1 MIIALAGRRVDAIDT
16 SDPRFPVQNVG
27 RVSLAVR
34 ALLQQQDATAVVSSA
49 ACGAD
54 LIGLSEAGKLGL
66 RRRIVV
72 PFDRV
77 QFRETSV
84 VDRPGD
90 WGELYDSILD
100 AVEAMGDLV
109 VIDKVVEDQA
119 YSAANRA
126 ILEEAI
132 ILGQQRAEPVGA
144 ALVWDGTSRGK
155 KDYTEEFGAQAR
167 NRGLAVFEVVT
178 I

>member
-1 MIIALAGRRVDAIDT
+1 MIIALAGRRVDAIDA
-16 SDPRFPVQNVG
+16 SEPRFPLQNVG

-66 RRRIVV
+66 RRRIVL
-72 PFDRV
+72 PFGRQ

-90 WGELYDSILD
+90 WGELYDSFLD
-100 AVEAMGDLV
+100 GVEAMGDLV
-109 VIDKVVEDQA
+109 VINKVTEDEA
-119 YSAANRA
+119 YSAANRD
-126 ILEEAI
+126 IVEEAI
-132 ILGQQRAEPVGA
+132 TLGRQRVEPVGA
-144 ALVWDGTSRGK
+144 ALVWDGASRGK
-155 KDYTEEFGAQAR
+155 KDYTEQFGAQAR
-167 NRGLAVFEVVT
+167 NRGLAVFEVLT